1 MAIPD
6 TRAIYKA
13 LFIYNFATL
22 VDWPADYRKGDF
34 NIGIYGDDNTV
45 FSELSKK
52 YSGKAIGSQEIKV
65 KKIKSKSEITG
76 KTHILFLTSDKSS
89 EISSLSS
96 SLGSKSTLLITEKD
110 GYLSKGSV
118 INFVIDRTKNNK
130 QSYEINKNNAKKH
143 KLVITSKLS
152 TLAVKVIE

>member
-1 MAIPD
+1 MVLSGFSPSTKSATMAIPD

-52 YSGKAIGSQEIKV
+52 YSGLLELSYWY
-65 KKIKSKSEITG
+65 
-76 KTHILFLTSDKSS
+76 ILTVV
-89 EISSLSS
+89 
-96 SLGSKSTLLITEKD
+96 GSKLDEK
-110 GYLSKGSV
+110 LNLAS
-118 INFVIDRTKNNK
+118 FVI
-130 QSYEINKNNAKKH
+130 
-143 KLVITSKLS
+143 
-152 TLAVKVIE
+152 